1 MTLEQIILYP
11 LTHRMVTEAALDG
24 LARRIEILSNQ
35 YARPVDYANK
45 QALALPA
52 PAKAKR
58 HYSRK
63 AAAEKVQS

>member
-1 MTLEQIILYP
+1 MTLEQILLYP
-11 LTHRMVTEAALDG
+11 LRGHRVTEQYLKAYDFEIKLLSDSLVAALAG
-24 LARRIEILSNQ
+24 SH
-35 YARPVDYANK
+35 P
-45 QALALPA
+45 ALPA